1 MPRAMGAS
9 VVAFLA
15 ISLAPRFGYAT
26 LNGVTPIEKVLQMLG
41 GMLEKAKAGK
51 HDEMVEWSAF
61 KTFCTDTELQKQT
74 SIQEADVQKEKLK
87 AEKEKHDEEVTRL
100 TKEIS
105 DHETDIKDYK
115 DQEETSTKD
124 REAEHKTYETTHADY
139 SESIQAI
146 TDAIAVLKKRAVDVP
161 QATSLLQAIAAFS
174 RVPPASK
181 RAIDNYLSLGDM
193 HSEVSLLA
201 APEANAYEFQ
211 STSIITMLEELKD
224 KFLDEKTALEK
235 NEMISRQAYESVML
249 DLRNSIKAAENEIR
263 KKSSSKADNA
273 QGSVEAKKL
282 FGEVSTAR
290 DDDQTYLTDLTS
302 TCQQKSADFES
313 RQKLR
318 DEEIEAITKAI
329 DIIGG
334 DAVGAA
340 SKHLPS
346 LLQERQH
353 KSLVQFLSTSA
364 NPSNQEKAVA
374 FLKDESQRLQS
385 HVLSAIVL
393 QASSDPF
400 VKVKKMIQDL
410 ITRLQ
415 EQAEAEAEHK
425 EWCDDELKTNGQ
437 TRKDKS
443 SEVET
448 LTSDI
453 DQLQSR
459 LAVLKKDLAVL
470 SKEIAEIVKAVAEA
484 QEIRTKEKES
494 NDKTIAEAVEGQTA
508 IAQAQKILKD
518 FYAKAGE
525 STVLA
530 QGASKQEPPPIFDAA
545 YKGEQK
551 QNNNVQ
557 AFLDVIASDFM
568 RLETDTKKAE
578 SSAQAEYDDFMAT
591 SDTSKKAKEKEED
604 EKKKEQ
610 LEKTGELSTKQDD
623 LESAQQQLDAAL
635 AYYDKLKPSCINAA
649 TPYNERVMRR
659 EDEIAALKEALEILN
674 GEGLAP
680 QPDALYS
687 STEGGNLA
695 VEYK

>member
-1 MPRAMGAS
+1 
-9 VVAFLA
+9 
-15 ISLAPRFGYAT
+15 
-26 LNGVTPIEKVLQMLG
+26 MLG
-41 GMLEKAKAGK
+41 GMLEKAKAGY
-51 HDEMVEWSAF
+51 HDEQVEWSAF
-61 KTFCTDTELQKQT
+61 KRFCTDTELQKQT
-74 SIQEADVQKEKLK
+74 AVQEADVQKEKLK
-87 AEKEKHDEEVTRL
+87 AEKEMHEEEATRL

-105 DHETDIKDYK
+105 DHETDITDYGV
-115 DQEETSTKD
+115 QEKNATAD
-124 REAEHKTYETTHADY
+124 RAAEHKTYETEHADY
-139 SESIQAI
+139 SESIEAIGDAI
-146 TDAIAVLKKRAVDVP
+146 TVLKKRDVNVP
-161 QATSLLQAIAAFS
+161 QATSLLQAISGFARMPAA
-174 RVPPASK
+174 AK
-181 RAIDNYLSLGDM
+181 RTIDNYLSLGDM
-193 HSEVSLLA
+193 HPDLSLLA

-224 KFLDEKTALEK
+224 KFMDERTALEK
-235 NEMISRQAYESVML
+235 KELLSRQAYESLML
-249 DLRNSIKAAENEIR
+249 DLRNSIKASENEIA
-263 KKSSSKADNA
+263 KKSSSKADNL
-273 QGSVEAKKL
+273 QGAVEANKL
-282 FGEVSTAR
+282 YGEVSTSR
-290 DDDQTYLTDLTS
+290 DEDMTYLTDLTT
-302 TCQQKSADFES
+302 TCQSKSAQFEG

-318 DEEIEAITKAI
+318 EEEIESIEKAI
-329 DIIGG
+329 EIIGG

-340 SKHLPS
+340 KKHLPS
-346 LLQERQH
+346 MLQEPQRA
-353 KSLVQFLSTSA
+353 SFVQFLAASE
-364 NPSNQEKAVA
+364 NPSNQEKAVS

-393 QASSDPF
+393 QAASDPF

-410 ITRLQ
+410 ITKLQ

-425 EWCDDELKTNGQ
+425 EWCDDEIKTNEQ

-443 SEVET
+443 TEVET

-459 LAVLKKDLAVL
+459 LAVLKKELAVL

-484 QEIRTKEKES
+484 QAIRVKEKES
-494 NDKTIAEAVEGQTA
+494 NEKTIAEAVEGQTA

-530 QGASKQEPPPIFDAA
+530 QGAAKQDPPPIFDAA

-551 QNNNVQ
+551 QNDNVQ

-568 RLETDTKKAE
+568 RLETDTKNAE
-578 SSAQAEYDDFMAT
+578 SSAQAEYDEFMAT
-591 SDTSKKAKEKEED
+591 SEASKKAKETEED

-623 LESAQQQLDAAL
+623 LESSQEQLDAAL

-649 TPYNERVMRR
+649 TPYNERVQRR
-659 EDEIAALKEALEILN
+659 DEEVAALKEALEILN
-674 GEGLAP
+674 GEGLSTG
-680 QPDALYS
+680 PDALYS